1 MGKKKSKAN
10 ITSYEASADFYTRK
24 QMVLDLMS
32 DKDYV
37 PMKEK
42 ELATILQV
50 SDDLRDELKA
60 ILDELVTERKIERT
74 SRGRYSKSEGGL
86 IGVFTSNSKGFGFVT
101 IEGEEEDY
109 FIPEEYTHGA
119 FHTDTVEIQ
128 VLPYT
133 GGKRKEARIVN
144 IVLRGIT
151 ELVGTFEGSKNYG
164 FVIADN
170 TKIDKDI
177 FVPIERSKG
186 AVSGDKVVVTI
197 TDYGNPAK
205 GTKPEGKVTEIIGN
219 INDPGVDIISI
230 VKGFDLPEA
239 FPVRVMNQAERTPD
253 SVSEADMEGRMDLRD
268 VQMVTI
274 DGEEAKDLDDA
285 VSLTKEGNVYH
296 LGVHIADVAN
306 YVQEN
311 SALDR
316 EALKRG
322 TSVYLVDR
330 VIPMLPHKLSNG
342 ICSLNHGEDR
352 LAMSCLMTIDCNG
365 AVIDH
370 KITESV
376 INVNERMTYTSVAKI
391 LEDEDPEEIEKYE
404 YLVPMFKD
412 MAELAAILRNKR
424 KERGSIDFD
433 FPESKI
439 ILDKEG
445 NPLEIKAYERNTATD
460 LIEDFMLIA
469 NETVAEHFY
478 WLQAPFLYR
487 IHEKPDA
494 DKIAN
499 LSAFIRGFGYTL
511 HTKKEEVHPKEI
523 QKLLVKIEGTGEESV
538 ITRLALRSM
547 MQAKYSTEC
556 LGHFGLACDYYCHF
570 TSPIRR
576 YPDLQIH
583 RIIKDYL
590 RGRMNDARIQ
600 HYKEILDEVA
610 KATSQAERRA
620 DEAERETDKL
630 KKAQYMENHIGEEY
644 EGIISGVT
652 AWGMFVE
659 LPNTCEGLVRA
670 ASLEDDFYIYDE
682 SSYSLVGES
691 TGKTYTLGQKV
702 KVRVVGADRLS
713 KTIDFKLSV
722 YCDDDETMYN
732 NNGRGARTKMS
743 SVRKY
748 IDNPDYNQKDSMD
761 FAAEESHGHKGGRKK
776 AKAEAEYDEY
786 EYIDDGLSDEERFEL
801 IQNGALKLS
810 DYEPDLKTG
819 KFKMK
824 VKKSAGGRKK
834 KAVVAKKASE
844 SKGKKLTG
852 AGKNK
857 SGRKL
862 SSSKKKDDESKSGR
876 KVYKVHKYKK
886 SATSKA
892 ARSSQGKKRK

>member
-1 MGKKKSKAN
+1 
-10 ITSYEASADFYTRK
+10 
-24 QMVLDLMS
+24 
-32 DKDYV
+32 
-37 PMKEK
+37 
-42 ELATILQV
+42 
-50 SDDLRDELKA
+50 
-60 ILDELVTERKIERT
+60 
-74 SRGRYSKSEGGL
+74 
-86 IGVFTSNSKGFGFVT
+86 
-101 IEGEEEDY
+101 
-109 FIPEEYTHGA
+109 
-119 FHTDTVEIQ
+119 
-128 VLPYT
+128 
-133 GGKRKEARIVN
+133 
-144 IVLRGIT
+144 
-151 ELVGTFEGSKNYG
+151 
-164 FVIADN
+164 
-170 TKIDKDI
+170 
-177 FVPIERSKG
+177 
-186 AVSGDKVVVTI
+186 
-197 TDYGNPAK
+197 
-205 GTKPEGKVTEIIGN
+205 
-219 INDPGVDIISI
+219 
-230 VKGFDLPEA
+230 
-239 FPVRVMNQAERTPD
+239 
-253 SVSEADMEGRMDLRD
+253 
-268 VQMVTI
+268 
-274 DGEEAKDLDDA
+274 
-285 VSLTKEGNVYH
+285 
-296 LGVHIADVAN
+296 
-306 YVQEN
+306 
-311 SALDR
+311 
-316 EALKRG
+316 
-322 TSVYLVDR
+322 
-330 VIPMLPHKLSNG
+330 
-342 ICSLNHGEDR
+342 
-352 LAMSCLMTIDCNG
+352 MSCLMTIDCNG

-439 ILDKEG
+439 ILDREG

-556 LGHFGLACDYYCHF
+556 LGHFGLACDYYSHF

-590 RGRMNDARIQ
+590 RGRMNDTRIQ

-786 EYIDDGLSDEERFEL
+786 EYIDDGLSDEKRFEL

-819 KFKMK
+819 KFKLK

-834 KAVVAKKASE
+834 KAAVAKKASE